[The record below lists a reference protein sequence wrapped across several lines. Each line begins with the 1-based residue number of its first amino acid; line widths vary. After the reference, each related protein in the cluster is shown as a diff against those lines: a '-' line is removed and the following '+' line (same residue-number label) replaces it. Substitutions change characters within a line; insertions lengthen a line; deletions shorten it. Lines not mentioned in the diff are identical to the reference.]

1 MKSEH
6 KYRRLKNVSIPSIP
20 KIRIQGNITINKYSR
35 YINLYTG
42 MPIPNNRVYI
52 RCTRTRCLPEGAIDV
67 TGPDPLHGGEGLNP
81 AGRGVE
87 RRNVY

>member
-20 KIRIQGNITINKYSR
+20 KIRIQGNITINKYSC

-42 MPIPNNRVYI
+42 TPIPNNRAYI
-52 RCTRTRCLPEGAIDV
+52 RAR
-67 TGPDPLHGGEGLNP
+67 GPDP
-81 AGRGVE
+81 ARGCC
-87 RRNVY
+87 